1 MNILQMMKQAQ
12 ELQSKMQEMQAEVA
26 ALEVVGEAGGGA
38 VKVRLNGK
46 GEMLGLAIEPTLL
59 NPAEFAILEDLI
71 VTAHKGAKERADA
84 LMQDRM
90 KEMTAGLPLPPGLKL
105 F

>member
-12 ELQSKMQEMQAEVA
+12 ELQSKMREMQAEVGA
-26 ALEVVGEAGGGA
+26 IEVEGEAGGGA

-46 GEMLGLAIEPTLL
+46 GEMLGLTIEPSLL
-59 NPAEFAILEDLI
+59 KPDDVAILEDLI
-71 VTAHKGAKERADA
+71 ITAHRSAKARAEA
-84 LMQDRM
+84 MLQDKM
-90 KEMTAGLPLPPGLKL
+90 NNLTAGLPIPSGLKL

>member
-12 ELQSKMQEMQAEVA
+12 QLQSKMQEMQAEVA
-26 ALEVVGEAGGGA
+26 ALEVEGEAGGGA

-46 GEMLGLAIEPTLL
+46 GDMLGLIIEPSLL
-59 NPAEFAILEDLI
+59 KPDDVAILEDLI
-71 VTAHKGAKERADA
+71 VTAHKSAKERSEAM
-84 LMQDRM
+84 LQD
-90 KEMTAGLPLPPGLKL
+90 KVKDLTAGLPIPPGLKL